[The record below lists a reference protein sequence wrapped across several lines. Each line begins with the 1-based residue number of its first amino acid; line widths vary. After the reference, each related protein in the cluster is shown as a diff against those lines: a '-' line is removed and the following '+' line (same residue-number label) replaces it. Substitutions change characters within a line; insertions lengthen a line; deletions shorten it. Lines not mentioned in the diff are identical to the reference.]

1 MKLSVFCPDRK
12 VFEGKEVTSV
22 TLTSSEGQVEVLP
35 GHAPMVGTLDTG
47 LVAFGSTGGAS
58 EGVHGNEAVVSH
70 GFFRIEDDHVTVL
83 AGTLEFRDEIDLQRA
98 ENTYKKVETELKTA
112 SDSDDL
118 VRLSRKLRRAEL
130 RKDFSKR
137 VH

>member
-12 VFEGKEVTSV
+12 VFEAKEVASV
-22 TLTSSEGQVEVLP
+22 TLTSSEGQVQVLP

-47 LVAFGSTGGAS
+47 LVAFDG
-58 EGVHGNEAVVSH
+58 EEAVVSH
-70 GFFRIEDDHVTVL
+70 GFFRVEDDHVTVL

-98 ENTYKKVETELKTA
+98 ENTYKKAETELKTA
-112 SDSDDL
+112 SDTEDL

-130 RKDFSKR
+130 RRDFSKR